1 MFDAENADEQR
12 PQLPGVRFREGTGAD
27 AGAIAVLHADSWR
40 RHYRGAF
47 LNSYLDGDVVADRV
61 AEWSHRLAPPRLNQ
75 YTVVAEQDGEIIG
88 FAHVVFD
95 HDPRWGALLDNLHVT
110 SGLKRLGIGTTLL
123 SEAAQVLVE
132 QRPSDAL
139 YLWVLEQN
147 KAAQAFYASR
157 GGTCV
162 GSDLRGPFP
171 GGGRATGYRYA
182 WPDPSELIA
191 RDR

>member
-1 MFDAENADEQR
+1 MPRTPTSSARNYPESDSERGQEQTLVLS
-12 PQLPGVRFREGTGAD
+12 PFFTPTVGGAT
-27 AGAIAVLHADSWR
+27 IE
-40 RHYRGAF
+40 GAF

-171 GGGRATGYRYA
+171 GGGRA
-182 WPDPSELIA
+182 A
-191 RDR
+191 RRSAAPTSGRGHPLGHGPG

>member
-1 MFDAENADEQR
+1 MFDAENADEQC
-12 PQLPGVRFREGTGAD
+12 PQSPGVRFREGTEAD

-47 LNSYLDGDVVADRV
+47 LDSYLDGDVVADRI
-61 AEWSHRLAPPRLNQ
+61 AEWSRRLAPPRLHQ
-75 YTVVAEQDGEIIG
+75 HTVVAEQDGGIVG

-110 SGLKRLGIGTTLL
+110 SGLKRLGIGTILL

-132 QRPSDAL
+132 QRPSEPL

-147 KAAQAFYASR
+147 TAAQAFYASQ
-157 GGTCV
+157 GGACV
-162 GSDLRGPFP
+162 GSELRGPFP

-182 WPDPSELIA
+182 WPDPSELMA
-191 RDR
+191 RAR